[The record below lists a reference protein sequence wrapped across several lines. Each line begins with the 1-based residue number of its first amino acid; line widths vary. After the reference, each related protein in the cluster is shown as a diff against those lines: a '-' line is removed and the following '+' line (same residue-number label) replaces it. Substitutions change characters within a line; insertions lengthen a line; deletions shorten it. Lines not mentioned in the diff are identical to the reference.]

1 MLISGCAPRLGC
13 DTFSLSL
20 PSMEQP
26 CYKCGQTVEE
36 GRIFCPNCRAPQIRV
51 LVTEPV
57 AVSLA
62 PTAEASLN
70 EATLPAA
77 QTSPLLALPV
87 QWSQAIKPC
96 FLAALIA
103 SVLILLGLYP
113 VVAMPCAGF
122 LSVVFY
128 RQGRQNLAMRPGV
141 SIRLGAFGA
150 LLSSCFMVMMTALA
164 ATVPE
169 LRAKLHHQI
178 LEKAQTSFAAQSDNP
193 FLQFLISHLRTPDGF
208 VLVLILLSGM
218 ALVFSLILGGIGG
231 AAAGAI
237 FGRRPR

>member
-1 MLISGCAPRLGC
+1 
-13 DTFSLSL
+13 
-20 PSMEQP
+20 MEQP
-26 CYKCGQTVEE
+26 CYKCGQTVQE
-36 GRIFCPNCRAPQIRV
+36 GRIFCPNCGAPQIRV
-51 LVTEPV
+51 LVAEPV

-62 PTAEASLN
+62 PTVDASLN
-70 EATLPAA
+70 ETTLPAA
-77 QTSPLLALPV
+77 QPSPILAVPV

-128 RQGRQNLAMRPGV
+128 RQGQQNLVMRQGV

-150 LLSSCFMVMMTALA
+150 LLSSGFMVLMTALA

-169 LRAKLHHQI
+169 LRAKLHDQI
-178 LEKAQTSFAAQSDNP
+178 LEKAQTSFAAQTDNP
-193 FLQFLISHLRTPDGF
+193 FLQFLVSHLKTPDGF
-208 VLVLILLSGM
+208 ILVVILLSAM

-231 AAAGAI
+231 AAAGAM
-237 FGRRPR
+237 FGKRRR